1 MQSVS
6 ITTDVVSSISDYGEK
21 NSIQLYI
28 IQFDGGLLKVCGIFQ
43 VLTDT
48 MYLILTKWPGH
59 IVLPMSVISK

>member
-1 MQSVS
+1 MTEYIKCVNP
-6 ITTDVVSSISDYGEK
+6 VHGKVYL
-21 NSIQLYI
+21 IQLYI

-59 IVLPMSVISK
+59 IVLPMSVIPK